1 VARYH
6 SLYGS
11 TATLPSNLSVICE
24 TEDNLVMGIQH
35 KTLPYAAV
43 QYHPESILTQNG
55 VGLRILQNALR
66 LLRYDDDDKADEK

>member
-1 VARYH
+1 MARYH

-11 TATLPSNLSVICE
+11 AETLPDELTTICT
-24 TEDNLVMGIQH
+24 TEDKLVMGVQH

-66 LLRYDDDDKADEK
+66 LLQYEDEDE